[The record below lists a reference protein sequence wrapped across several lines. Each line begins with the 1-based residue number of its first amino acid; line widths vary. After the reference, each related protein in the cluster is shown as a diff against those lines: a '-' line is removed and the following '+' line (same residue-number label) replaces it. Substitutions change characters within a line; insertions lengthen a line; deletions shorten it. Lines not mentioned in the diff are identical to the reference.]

1 MRRLLTIA
9 RALRACA
16 TTLALLMGGIGVAA
30 AQDAR
35 VETQRVEDTPRIETL
50 RLTGSVSA
58 PRTSQLSSA
67 EAGQV
72 ASLDVALGDR
82 VSQGERL
89 MALDSREAEL
99 ERQRAQA
106 NIDQARADRD
116 DARQRLNEAN
126 QLSAQQNIAVSEQR
140 RRQNTLAAAEALL
153 DARQT
158 EYALWELRVARH
170 TITAPFDALIT
181 QRDSELGEWVTPGDT
196 LMTLVD
202 IDALRLDFPVPFSA
216 YGRMDDATLE
226 IRLEGDTRWYAAR
239 PQARV
244 PQDATS
250 RQFLLR
256 AEPAEALSLLP
267 GMALEGRLLL
277 EGETGPSVPR
287 DALIRR
293 PDGSVSVWLARQEDD
308 AWRAYEQR
316 VEIGSGH
323 EGNVAVLDGIEAGD
337 RVIVVGNERLEEG
350 QTLSLIDD
358 D

>member
-126 QLSAQQNIAVSEQR
+126 QLSAQQNIAASEQR

-158 EYALWELRVARH
+158 EYALWELRVSRH

-202 IDALRLDFPVPFSA
+202 IDALTLDFPVPFSA
-216 YGRMDDATLE
+216 YSRMDDATLE
-226 IRLEGDTRWYAAR
+226 IRLEGDTQWYAAR

-244 PQDATS
+244 PQDTTS

-256 AEPAEALSLLP
+256 AEPDESLSLLP

-308 AWRAYEQR
+308 AWRAHEQR
-316 VEIGSGH
+316 VEIGNGH
-323 EGNVAVLDGIEAGD
+323 AGNVAVLDGIEAGD

-350 QTLSLIDD
+350 QSLSLIDD

>member
-1 MRRLLTIA
+1 M
-9 RALRACA
+9 
-16 TTLALLMGGIGVAA
+16 AA

-99 ERQRAQA
+99 KRQRAQA

-126 QLSAQQNIAVSEQR
+126 QLSAQQNIAASEQR
-140 RRQNTLAAAEALL
+140 RRQNALAAAEAIL
-153 DARQT
+153 DAQQT
-158 EYALWELRVARH
+158 EYALWELRVSRH

-181 QRDSELGEWVTPGDT
+181 HRDSELGEWVTPGDT

-202 IDALRLDFPVPFSA
+202 IDALTLDFPVPFSA
-216 YGRMDDATLE
+216 YSRMDDATLE
-226 IRLEGDTRWYAAR
+226 IRLEGDTQWYAAR

-244 PQDATS
+244 PQDTTS

-256 AEPAEALSLLP
+256 AEPDESLSLLP

-308 AWRAYEQR
+308 AWRAHEQR
-316 VEIGSGH
+316 VEIGNGH
-323 EGNVAVLDGIEAGD
+323 AGNVAVLDGIEVGD

-350 QTLSLIDD
+350 QSLSLIDD

>member
-9 RALRACA
+9 RAPWACA
-16 TTLALLMGGIGVAA
+16 TTLALLMGGIGVAT

-35 VETQRVEDTPRIETL
+35 VETQRVDETPRIETL
-50 RLTGSVSA
+50 RLSGSVSA

-72 ASLDVALGDR
+72 ASLDVEIGDR

-89 MALDSREAEL
+89 MSLDSREAEL

-116 DARQRLNEAN
+116 DARQRLNEAD
-126 QLSAQQNIAVSEQR
+126 QLSAQQNIAASELRQ
-140 RRQNTLAAAEALL
+140 RQNALAAAEATLE
-153 DARQT
+153 AQQS
-158 EYALWELRVARH
+158 EYALWELRVSRH

-181 QRDSELGEWVTPGDT
+181 QRDSERGEWVTPGDT

-202 IDALRLDFPVPFSA
+202 IEALTLDFPVPLSA
-216 YGRMDDATLE
+216 YARMDDATLE
-226 IRLEGDTRWYAAR
+226 IRLEGDTQWYAAH

-244 PQDATS
+244 PQDTNS

-256 AEPAEALSLLP
+256 AEPADSLDLLP

-308 AWRAYEQR
+308 EWRAYEQR
-316 VEIGSGH
+316 VDVGGGH

-350 QTLSLIDD
+350 QSLSLIDD